1 MSQSLWEKVTDQLE
15 WLHYEIKD
23 YAFFTEAMSSR
34 FCWNKIIMNLDND
47 PDRFNCNGNGCVVST
62 VKYSSKQ

>member
-1 MSQSLWEKVTDQLE
+1 MSQSLLEKVTDQLE

-23 YAFFTEAMSSR
+23 YTFFTEAMSSR

-47 PDRFNCNGNGCVVST
+47 PDRFN
-62 VKYSSKQ
+62 